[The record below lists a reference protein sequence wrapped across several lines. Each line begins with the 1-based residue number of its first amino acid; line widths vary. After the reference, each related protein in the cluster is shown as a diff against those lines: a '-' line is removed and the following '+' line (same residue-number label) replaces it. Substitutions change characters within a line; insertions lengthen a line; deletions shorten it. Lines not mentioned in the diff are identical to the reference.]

1 MNHGRVVAAVGVSC
15 AAITAMLFEV
25 HCALAVCWM
34 VVVAFG
40 SGLWVGVVVALSR
53 DGASR
58 DKTVMQNTSVQTDQL
73 PARRVTGNDTA
84 SLGTH
89 KNKTFAYMVRS
100 HADYIEWASTQA
112 NPSPGMQRLLQYA
125 EEHSHIGKG
134 DRS

>member
-1 MNHGRVVAAVGVSC
+1 MGASLRPWESC
-15 AAITAMLFEV
+15 AATTAMLFEV

-40 SGLWVGVVVALSR
+40 SGLWVGVVVTLSR

-58 DKTVMQNTSVQTDQL
+58 DKTVMQNTSVQTDPL
-73 PARRVTGNDTA
+73 PARRVTDNDTV
-84 SLGTH
+84 SFGMHKGT
-89 KNKTFAYMVRS
+89 KTFADMVRN
-100 HADYIEWASTQA
+100 HGDYIEWCFKQA
-112 NPSPGMQRLLQYA
+112 DPSPGMQRLLQYA